1 MAIYYRSG
9 GTNNSDTG
17 RIVQVVTNE
26 KSNVF
31 SQSVTQG
38 SETQTILGTNITMH
52 DSGNKVLV
60 MAQVSA
66 ALNTTHG
73 RAASLYRGTSQLIV
87 GDTDGGR
94 SKRQAGS
101 SSSNSSSHSVI
112 YLMNLDTPGSGTH
125 TYGFR
130 LSHQENNTLTC
141 YLNRTDADTNGSH
154 IARVTS
160 SIVLMEI
167 AA

>member
-9 GTNNSDTG
+9 STNNSDTG
-17 RIVQVVTNE
+17 RIIQVVTGE
-26 KSNVF
+26 KTNVF
-31 SQSVTQG
+31 SESVSQG

-60 MAQVSA
+60 LAQVA
-66 ALNTTHG
+66 ASLNTTHG
-73 RAASLYRGTSQLIV
+73 RTASLYRGTSQLIV
-87 GDTDGGR
+87 GDTDGVS

-101 SSSNSSSHSVI
+101 SSSNSSSHSTI
-112 YLMNLDTPGSGTH
+112 FLMNLDSPGAGTH

-141 YLNRTDADTNGSH
+141 YLNRTDYDNNTSAA
-154 IARVTS
+154 ARITS

>member
-9 GTNNSDTG
+9 STNNSDTG
-17 RIVQVVTNE
+17 RIIQVVTGE
-26 KSNVF
+26 KTNVF
-31 SQSVTQG
+31 SESVSQG

-60 MAQVSA
+60 LAQVA
-66 ALNTTHG
+66 ASLNTTHG
-73 RAASLYRGTSQLIV
+73 RTASLYRGTSQLIV
-87 GDTDGGR
+87 GDTDGVR

-101 SSSNSSSHSVI
+101 SSSNSSSHSTI
-112 YLMNLDTPGSGTH
+112 FLMNLDSPGAGTH

-141 YLNRTDADTNGSH
+141 YLNRTDYDNNTSAA
-154 IARVTS
+154 ARITS